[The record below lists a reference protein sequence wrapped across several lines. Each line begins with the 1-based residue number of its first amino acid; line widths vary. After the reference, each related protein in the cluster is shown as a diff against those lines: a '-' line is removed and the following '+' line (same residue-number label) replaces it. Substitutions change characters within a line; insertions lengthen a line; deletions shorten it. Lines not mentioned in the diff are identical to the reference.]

1 MEKKELLY
9 EGKAKKVYLTNE
21 ANKVLIEFKDDIT
34 AFDGAKKAVIEDKGK
49 INAKITKA
57 IFNML
62 EKVGVKTHFIK
73 EISDR
78 EHLNYK
84 LEIIPV
90 EVVIRNIA
98 AGSFSKRYGI
108 KEGEV
113 LEKPLYEFFL
123 KNDELHDPMLCL
135 PHILLFKLA
144 NEKEIEYMVKQAFKV
159 NETLKEFFDKHGI
172 LLVDF
177 KLEFGRYY
185 LKEGEE
191 KNFEGMPIF
200 ENEKGKYV
208 ILLGDEFTPDSC
220 RLWKKETGEKLD
232 KDVFRRDLGDVK
244 EKYMKVYKI
253 VVGEEK

>member
-1 MEKKELLY
+1 MEKKGLLY
-9 EGKAKKVYLTNE
+9 EGKAKRIFLTDNP
-21 ANKVLIEFKDDIT
+21 KQVLIEFKDDIT

-49 INAKITKA
+49 INAKITKS
-57 IFNML
+57 IFNLL
-62 EKVGVKTHFIK
+62 EKEGIKTHFIK
-73 EISDR
+73 EVSDR
-78 EHLNYK
+78 EHLAYK
-84 LEIIPV
+84 VEIIPI

-144 NEKEIEYMVKQAFKV
+144 TEKEVEYMVKQAMKI
-159 NETLKEFFDKHGI
+159 NDILKEFFDKHGI
-172 LLVDF
+172 ILVDF

-185 LKEGEE
+185 LDKDEE
-191 KNFEGMPIF
+191 KIFKDLPIF
-200 ENEKGKYV
+200 ENEKGKFV
-208 ILLGDEFTPDSC
+208 ILLADEFTPDSC

-244 EKYMKVYKI
+244 EKYMKVYNI
-253 VVGEEK
+253 VVGDEK